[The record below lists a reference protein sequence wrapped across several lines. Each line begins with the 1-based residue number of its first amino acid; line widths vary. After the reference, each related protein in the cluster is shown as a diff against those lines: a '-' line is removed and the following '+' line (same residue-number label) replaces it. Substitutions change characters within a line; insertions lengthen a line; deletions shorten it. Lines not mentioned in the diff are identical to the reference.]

1 MELAILAANETFY
14 DAFRRDD
21 HAAMN
26 DLWARRAPVACI
38 HPGWDALI
46 GRDRVMQSWR
56 AIMENGAP
64 LVRCVAPRVVQ
75 LGDTALVICEEH
87 VAGGRLIATNAF
99 VLEDGQWRMV
109 HHHAGPLGGGDD
121 VEVEDDPIGAN

>member
-1 MELAILAANETFY
+1 MEPAVIAANEAFY
-14 DAFRRDD
+14 DAFRRED

-26 DLWARRAPVACI
+26 ELWARRAPVACI
-38 HPGWDALI
+38 HPGWGALL

-64 LVRCVAPRVVQ
+64 QIRCASPQVLR

-87 VAGGRLIATNAF
+87 MAEGRLIATNAF
-99 VLEDGQWRMV
+99 VLEDGRWRMV
-109 HHHAGPLGGGDD
+109 HHHAGPVGGDAD
-121 VEVEDDPIGAN
+121 VAVADDPLGPN